1 MVTRF
6 SVLFDQFVAPVKS
19 YPLTIRFHFK
29 PLDKDGNIQSDVPY
43 VSNREAAKQL
53 DGKESLIFGLLSGA
67 CSTILFQPFDLLKT
81 RLQSP
86 PADLHINRSLYAMG
100 VHVVR
105 NEGVLSLWKGTL
117 PSLLRVVPGIGLYFY
132 FVQLL
137 STTAR
142 MSTAMPFG
150 FRYVYIGFMARAL
163 TGMLF
168 LPLTVLKTHAESAYL
183 HNWSLRNIV
192 RVLITKGR
200 FNALY
205 AGMLPTLIRDAPYAG
220 LYLFLY
226 RTQLSSA
233 QLWFEDPSFW
243 VHFGCGLSSGFAACL
258 ITQPFDMVRTQM
270 QLFPNVHTSMRTT
283 FKATVRQGG
292 WPLLLTGFL
301 PRVIK
306 KSLTSACSWTI
317 FDLLSAHAS
326 RPAL

>member
-1 MVTRF
+1 M
-6 SVLFDQFVAPVKS
+6 DK
-19 YPLTIRFHFK
+19 LTMQFHFK
-29 PLDKDGNIQSDVPY
+29 PLDEDGNVQSGVPSY
-43 VSNREAAKQL
+43 MPNGKAAKQL
-53 DGKESLIFGLLSGA
+53 HGTESLIFGLLSGA

-86 PADLHINRSLYAMG
+86 PPQLRIGRSLYAMG
-100 VHVVR
+100 VYVVR
-105 NEGVLSLWKGTL
+105 NEGVLSLWKGTI

-137 STTAR
+137 STTTAKV
-142 MSTAMPFG
+142 STVMPFG
-150 FRYVYIGFMARAL
+150 FRYVYIGFLARAL

-168 LPLTVLKTHAESAYL
+168 LPLTVLKTHAESA
-183 HNWSLRNIV
+183 HVHRWSLGNTV
-192 RVLITKGR
+192 RMLITKGR
-200 FNALY
+200 FGALY

-226 RTQLSSA
+226 RMQLSSA
-233 QLWFEDPSFW
+233 QLCFEDPPFW

-270 QLFPNVHTSMRTT
+270 QLFPDANTSMRST

-317 FDLLSAHAS
+317 FDVLSAHAS